1 MEIFSMV
8 AKVVATFILALAFGI
23 QRQRSFKPAGF
34 GIYVFV
40 AMAAC
45 GLSIVAL
52 EEVQE
57 GAVPLLAAIVT
68 ATGFLGAGAL
78 IKTSN
83 KIFGFTT
90 AASIWFFA
98 CFGVIMALG
107 EYVVAGTL
115 YALVLASLALDRA
128 LDRKGIGTQE
138 KVTVYTSEIVDPGE
152 VEGEIA
158 ACAKNFRFEGI
169 EEDKESGRMA
179 LTYTIYGRKDC
190 IPLLASRLRSKKW
203 FNALKGE

>member
-1 MEIFSMV
+1 MDALSIV
-8 AKVVATFILALAFGI
+8 AKVVVTFILALIFGI
-23 QRQRSFKPAGF
+23 ERQRSFKPAGF

-40 AMAAC
+40 GMAAC

-57 GAVPLLAAIVT
+57 GAIPLLAAIVT

-78 IKTSN
+78 IKTAN
-83 KIFGFTT
+83 KVFGFTT

-98 CFGVIMALG
+98 CFGVVMAIG
-107 EYVVAGTL
+107 EYIVAGTL
-115 YALVLASLALDRA
+115 YALVLASLMLDKA

-138 KVTVYTSEIVDPGE
+138 KVTVFTTELVDLRE
-152 VEGEIA
+152 VESAIA
-158 ACAKNFRFEGI
+158 ECTKNFRFEGI

-190 IPLLASRLRSKKW
+190 IPALASRLRREKW
-203 FNALKGE
+203 FHSLKGE

>member
-1 MEIFSMV
+1 MEIFSTV
-8 AKVVATFILALAFGI
+8 IKVVVTFVLALIFGI
-23 QRQRSFKPAGF
+23 ERQRTFKPAGF

-45 GLSIVAL
+45 GLSIVSL
-52 EEVQE
+52 ERAGE
-57 GAVPLLAAIVT
+57 GAVSILAAVVT

-78 IKTSN
+78 IKTAN
-83 KIFGFTT
+83 KVFGFTT

-98 CFGVIMALG
+98 CFGVVMALG

-115 YALVLASLALDRA
+115 YALVLSSLALDRF

-138 KVTVYTSEIVDPGE
+138 KVTIYTSEIVDQSE
-152 VEGEIA
+152 VEGEIS

-179 LTYTIYGRKDC
+179 LTYTVFGRKDC
-190 IPLLASRLRSKKW
+190 IPALASRLRSKKW